1 MEPGRSLATYEIIAL
16 LGAGGMGQVYR
27 ARDTRLNREV
37 AIKVLPPAL
46 SEDPIR
52 LARLQTEARSLA
64 AMKHPNI
71 ATVHSYEEAD
81 GVHFLVM
88 ELVEGQTLAS
98 FLLRRPSMKVALAIC
113 CQIAEGLEAAHEKG
127 IIHRDLKPSNVMVGQ
142 HLGVKI
148 VDFGLA
154 KKLGLPELETEPGNL
169 LTDLEPTVS
178 RGLLGTVPYM
188 SPEQIR
194 SERVDERTDI
204 WAFGCVLFE
213 SLTGQRAFDRQ
224 SFGETVSAILNSEPD
239 WQSLPR
245 SMPPTVRFLQRR
257 CLSKDLRHRLQHIG
271 DARLAIEES
280 QSETSEA
287 APGPVHQLT
296 GPAKHRIG
304 ATARLVVLV
313 AAGLTGAVLWT
324 SLRSSPGAART
335 MRTLEV
341 SLPDDQRL
349 VSPPILS
356 PDGLRLAYAAA
367 PGVGN
372 LDATGSEREDVRTRL
387 FVRSIV
393 TGATQAI
400 PRTEGALSPFF
411 SPDGEWLGFFASGEL
426 RKVSLRGGKPVSL
439 CDAGLASSATWGPD
453 NRIYFSPSTDKMLG
467 WVSAS
472 GGTPE
477 LLPVPE
483 GAPLGLDSPSVLP
496 GRAALLLRVF
506 SGERESPIGVLSLET
521 GRLAT
526 LRERGIDPR
535 YVSTGHIVYIR
546 SGSLVSVPFDIETLR
561 VTGPET
567 PVVDGV
573 TQYAVADDGTLVYTP
588 GDPSAERELV
598 WVDRAGLQASPGLPA
613 GRYGTFKLSPD
624 GGRLAIEIEGAKT
637 DVWVFD
643 LNRGTR
649 LRLTHVGRN
658 GAPAW
663 TPDGQRVVFASNREG
678 TYGLY
683 WKRADGT
690 GQDEPLLPGGHVPAW
705 GSWSP
710 DGKSYAFTEM
720 RAGQPDIW
728 ILSSTGGRDSFP
740 LLDSPS
746 SEWGPGFSPDGK
758 WIVYCS
764 DESGRFE
771 IYVRP
776 RPGRAGDRQAVSL
789 HGGEE
794 PLWSRKGDELF
805 YRSGPQWMVVAV
817 KSGEPLTLGDPRPL
831 FSGDYFDGAG
841 ISYDVSPD
849 GRRFL
854 MLKTSRLARS
864 SNRLVVVLN
873 WHRQLEP
880 QAQ

>member
-1 MEPGRSLATYEIIAL
+1 MEPGHSLATYEIIAL

-37 AIKVLPPAL
+37 AIKVLPPEF
-46 SEDPIR
+46 SENPVR

-98 FLLRRPSMKVALAIC
+98 FLLHRPSVKDALTIC
-113 CQIAEGLEAAHEKG
+113 SQIAEGLEAAHEKG
-127 IIHRDLKPSNVMVGQ
+127 IIHRDLKPSNVMIGR

-154 KKLGLPELETEPGNL
+154 KRLGLPGLDTEPGSPTN
-169 LTDLEPTVS
+169 DLEPTAS
-178 RGLLGTVPYM
+178 HALLGTVPYM

-194 SERVDERTDI
+194 SEQVNERTDI

-213 SLTGQRAFDRQ
+213 TLTGKRAFGRP
-224 SFGETVSAILNSEPD
+224 SFAETVTAILNSEPD

-245 SMPPTVRFLQRR
+245 STPPTVQFLQRR
-257 CLSKDLRHRLQHIG
+257 CLSKDVRHRLQHIG
-271 DARLAIEES
+271 DARVAIEDS
-280 QSETSEA
+280 QSETGEA
-287 APGPVHQLT
+287 VSGSSR
-296 GPAKHRIG
+296 PANTKRLHLG
-304 ATARLVVLV
+304 ATAR
-313 AAGLTGAVLWT
+313 AVLLIALALIGVVAWIT
-324 SLRSSPGAART
+324 LRPSPRVVGT
-335 MRTLEV
+335 TRTLEV
-341 SLPDDQRL
+341 WLPDDQRL
-349 VSPPILS
+349 VSPPVLS

-367 PGVGN
+367 PREIGPE
-372 LDATGSEREDVRTRL
+372 ATGSDGTDATTRL
-387 FVRSIV
+387 FLRSTV
-393 TGATQAI
+393 TGASQAI
-400 PRTEGALSPFF
+400 PHTEGALHPFF
-411 SPDGEWLGFFASGEL
+411 SPNGEWLGFFASGEL
-426 RKVSLRGGKPVSL
+426 KKVSLRGGEPVSL
-439 CDAGLASSATWGPD
+439 CDARLASSAAWGPD
-453 NRIYFSPSTDKMLG
+453 NRIYFSPSTDKTLA

-477 LLPVPE
+477 LLPTPK

-496 GRAALLLRVF
+496 RRTGLLLRVF
-506 SGERESPIGVLSLET
+506 SGVQASPIGVLSLET
-521 GRLAT
+521 GRLVT
-526 LRERGIDPR
+526 LRERGIAPR

-546 SGSLVSVPFDIETLR
+546 GGSLVSVPFDLETLT
-561 VTGPET
+561 VTGSET
-567 PVVDGV
+567 PVIDGV
-573 TQYAVADDGTLVYTP
+573 AEYTVADDGTLVYTA
-588 GDPSAERELV
+588 GEPSAERELV
-598 WVDRAGLQASPGLPA
+598 WVDRAGLQVSPVLPA
-613 GRYGTFKLSPD
+613 GRYGTFKLSPE

-643 LNRGTR
+643 LHKGAR

-658 GAPAW
+658 GAATW
-663 TPDGQRVVFASNREG
+663 TPDGERVVFASDRDG

-690 GQDEPLLPGGHVPAW
+690 GEDEPLLPAGHVPAW

-710 DGKSYAFTEM
+710 DGSTYAFTQM

-728 ILSSTGGRDSFP
+728 ILSRTGDGKAFP
-740 LLDSPS
+740 FLDSPS

-776 RPGRAGDRQAVSL
+776 SPGRAGGRQAVSL
-789 HGGEE
+789 LGGEE
-794 PLWSRKGDELF
+794 PLWSRNGDELF
-805 YRSGPQWMVVAV
+805 YRSGSQWMVVAV
-817 KSGEPLTLGDPRPL
+817 KSSDPLRLGDPKPL
-831 FSGDYFDGAG
+831 FSGNYLDGSG

-854 MLKTSRLARS
+854 LLKTSRGERRP
-864 SNRLVVVLN
+864 NRLVVVLN
-873 WHRQLEP
+873 WHRLLEF
-880 QAQ
+880 QSH